1 MSGADALLLRYAA
14 TRPDEVA
21 ALMGGQPQSEVAGI
35 VASLPTP
42 VASAVAARLSSHTL
56 RQCLAALDPAVIG
69 DLLLA
74 STGADRLAILSHLAT
89 GAEEAILQSADPER
103 RPALAR
109 LFRMPPRSLSAL
121 AQPDFIRVEA
131 AETCGA
137 LKAELASREADPNL
151 PIFAL
156 DAEAR
161 YLGLVP
167 PLAVL
172 AEMNADRQVSEILEA
187 VPPLRGSTPIP
198 AALAAPQWSRSSVL
212 PVVDGNGHVL
222 GALTREQLDVSAH
235 SRDAAGSLGDLFGVA
250 VTGYFGI
257 CAELLELAIGTKRP

>member
-21 ALMGGQPQSEVAGI
+21 ALMAGQPPSEVAEI
-35 VASLPTP
+35 VGSLPAA

-56 RQCLAALDPAVIG
+56 RQCLAALDPGAIG
-69 DLLLA
+69 ELLLA
-74 STGADRLAILSHLAT
+74 SNGADRLAILSHLAD
-89 GAEEAILQSADPER
+89 GADEAVLHAADPDR

-109 LFRMPPRSLSAL
+109 LFRMPPRTLSAL
-121 AQPDFIRVEA
+121 AQPDFIRVDA
-131 AETCGA
+131 ADTCGA
-137 LKAELASREADPNL
+137 LKAELASRETDPNL
-151 PIFAL
+151 PIFAV

-172 AEMNADRQVSEILEA
+172 AEKNADRQMSEVLEA
-187 VPPLRGSTPIP
+187 VDPLRGSTPIP
-198 AALAAPQWSRSSVL
+198 AALAAQQWSRSSVL

-222 GALTREQLDVSAH
+222 GALTREQLDNSAH
-235 SRDAAGSLGDLFGVA
+235 SRDAAGSLGDLFGMA